1 MNIKAIDTDVLVI
14 GSGAAGLRAAI
25 EARKQ
30 GVEALLTSKSL
41 TGLASCSIYSAGAL
55 TASLGSLTKGN
66 HFRTTILTG
75 KYINDQ
81 SLVEVLAEE
90 APSRLLELRKYEV
103 KFDIDNGGCYIVN
116 SSFPMEGAGL
126 VNPLVRY
133 ARSVGV
139 KTLERTMITDLLS
152 DGTASGALGFNVQN
166 GKRIVVN
173 AKAIILATGGAGQ
186 VYRRN
191 DNPVRTTGDGYVLV
205 YELGLPL
212 IDMEFVQFWPI
223 GSAEPGHPKVY
234 LEPPPSFLQNGA
246 LQNIQGE
253 DIVKKYG
260 LDPKL
265 AYSTHRDAW
274 TNAIAKEIHEGR
286 GEGDTIL
293 LNLTNLPED
302 LQKHQFIQFL
312 SEFFKDFPILTEPLH
327 VTPLAHHF
335 MGGIPIDEECK
346 TDLPGLFAA
355 GEVTGGIH
363 GANRLGGN
371 ALTECIVYGARA
383 GKSAADWAK
392 TAPKKQVDTKQIK
405 QKLERVDE
413 VASRKASDLGNPT
426 TMRSR
431 IQDVMWKKASTIRS
445 QQSLMETQ
453 EELAKLKEE
462 NLPKINGEKPHEIM
476 EAVESINLFI
486 VANLVVK
493 AALARKESRGSHN
506 RIDYPN
512 QDDKNWLK
520 HVVLTKKRDEIK
532 VDTRFV
538 VMTKLFP

>member
-1 MNIKAIDTDVLVI
+1 
-14 GSGAAGLRAAI
+14 
-25 EARKQ
+25 
-30 GVEALLTSKSL
+30 
-41 TGLASCSIYSAGAL
+41 
-55 TASLGSLTKGN
+55 
-66 HFRTTILTG
+66 
-75 KYINDQ
+75 
-81 SLVEVLAEE
+81 
-90 APSRLLELRKYEV
+90 
-103 KFDIDNGGCYIVN
+103 
-116 SSFPMEGAGL
+116 
-126 VNPLVRY
+126 
-133 ARSVGV
+133 
-139 KTLERTMITDLLS
+139 
-152 DGTASGALGFNVQN
+152 
-166 GKRIVVN
+166 
-173 AKAIILATGGAGQ
+173 
-186 VYRRN
+186 
-191 DNPVRTTGDGYVLV
+191 
-205 YELGLPL
+205 
-212 IDMEFVQFWPI
+212 
-223 GSAEPGHPKVY
+223 
-234 LEPPPSFLQNGA
+234 
-246 LQNIQGE
+246 
-253 DIVKKYG
+253 
-260 LDPKL
+260 
-265 AYSTHRDAW
+265 
-274 TNAIAKEIHEGR
+274 
-286 GEGDTIL
+286 
-293 LNLTNLPED
+293 
-302 LQKHQFIQFL
+302 
-312 SEFFKDFPILTEPLH
+312 
-327 VTPLAHHF
+327 

-371 ALTECIVYGARA
+371 ALTVCIVYGARA

-392 TAPKKQVDTKQIK
+392 TAPKKQFDTKQIK

-445 QQSLMETQ
+445 QQSLMEAQ

-476 EAVESINLFI
+476 EAVEAINLFI